1 MSNSCQNMLKETVI
15 LQVIAG
21 RQEYLVYD
29 VFSA

>member
-21 RQEYLVYD
+21 QQEYLMYD
-29 VFSA
+29 VFTA